1 MNSILNMPAN
11 PSLNKEAD
19 HDRPSSD
26 IKMTAVDPRDA
37 GLVARGLMYNKV

>member
-1 MNSILNMPAN
+1 MNSISNMPAD
-11 PSLNKEAD
+11 PSRNKEANR
-19 HDRPSSD
+19 DRPSSD